1 MRDSLG
7 FMKDSKFNVAESI
20 AMNKDMLFQTQ
31 QLTRRMKADKDAD
44 FGNDWNIGI
53 ILQVYSY

>member
-1 MRDSLG
+1 
-7 FMKDSKFNVAESI
+7 MKDSKFNVAESI